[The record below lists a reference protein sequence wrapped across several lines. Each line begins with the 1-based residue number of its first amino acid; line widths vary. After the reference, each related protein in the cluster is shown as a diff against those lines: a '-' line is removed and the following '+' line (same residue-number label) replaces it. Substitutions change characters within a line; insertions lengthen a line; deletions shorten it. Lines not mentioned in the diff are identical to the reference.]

1 MYSIDR
7 INVQSS
13 KEISAMD
20 KCVMY
25 AVNGFLLIW
34 KQRHQRT
41 IPFSQKPRKEMII
54 ITQSGVNISQTLS
67 CVEMFLCIEMFSV
80 PSLGWNVMF
89 DSSMG
94 KAQVW
99 IAQLFLL
106 QICIKIYCEH
116 CVLLPSPFS
125 FYFVDPQFLA
135 IYQGPGKRNTSFD
148 TLMLA
153 KTQLELLLAM
163 LKITKP
169 IMLAEILSHLL

>member
-7 INVQSS
+7 INVQNS
-13 KEISAMD
+13 KEMSAMD
-20 KCVMY
+20 RCVMY

-106 QICIKIYCEH
+106 QICIKIYCEY
-116 CVLLPSPFS
+116 CVLLPSPCS
-125 FYFVDPQFLA
+125 FYLVDPGFLV
-135 IYQGPGKRNTSFD
+135 ISESLSKRKTIFD
-148 TLMLA
+148 ILMLA
-153 KTQLELLLAM
+153 ETQLELFLASI
-163 LKITKP
+163 KDC
-169 IMLAEILSHLL
+169 